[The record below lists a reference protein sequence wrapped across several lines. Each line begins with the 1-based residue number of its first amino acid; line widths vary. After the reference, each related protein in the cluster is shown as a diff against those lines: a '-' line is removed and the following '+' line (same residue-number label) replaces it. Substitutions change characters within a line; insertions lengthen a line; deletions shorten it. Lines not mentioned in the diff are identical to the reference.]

1 MGAGENY
8 LQRIRHP
15 HGMDP
20 ESLADS
26 TLLKP
31 RTETFWCL
39 HRSVARVRVCVSAF
53 CGGDASCRCRQ
64 DHIMV
69 KVCFSVFV
77 EVMHHAGVDKIT

>member
-1 MGAGENY
+1 MGAKENC
-8 LQRIRHP
+8 LQPVRHP

-20 ESLADS
+20 EYLADS

-53 CGGDASCRCRQ
+53 LWRLCIMRVLTRSRNGKGAWLRFCGYDASCRC
-64 DHIMV
+64 
-69 KVCFSVFV
+69 
-77 EVMHHAGVDKIT
+77 